1 MIDFAKKWISDHRSF
16 VNYFLISCFVT
27 VLDIALSFGV
37 EKGLTATSVAADKAA
52 LIGNAVGVITGFI
65 VQYFLCTKKVY
76 AGSSLRT
83 MVIFFL
89 TWLLGLALA
98 EGIIY
103 VVRTLIFHDAEGML
117 YFLIGKGFSIVIPF
131 FITYFIRKMLI
142 PARETADNTTEEAE
156 NRE

>member
-1 MIDFAKKWISDHRSF
+1 MIEFAKKWIAVHKGF

-37 EKGLTATSVAADKAA
+37 EKGLSAASVAADKAA

-103 VVRTLIFHDAEGML
+103 VIRTLVFHDAEGML

-142 PARETADNTTEEAE
+142 PARETETNKAEEAE
-156 NRE
+156 SHE